1 MHTQKKEEEEKEKGF
16 QVKPG
21 PRNTRALGYS
31 DPLLLG
37 AELVLPSA
45 LAMVGSKCH
54 ETDINRRW
62 QILRGYSA

>member
-1 MHTQKKEEEEKEKGF
+1 M
-16 QVKPG
+16 KPG
-21 PRNTRALGYS
+21 PRNTRNSRALGQS

-37 AELVLPSA
+37 AELVLPSV

-62 QILRGYSA
+62 KILRGYSA

>member
-1 MHTQKKEEEEKEKGF
+1 M
-16 QVKPG
+16 KPG

-62 QILRGYSA
+62 QILRGYSAYNGVDLPLREGKEEF